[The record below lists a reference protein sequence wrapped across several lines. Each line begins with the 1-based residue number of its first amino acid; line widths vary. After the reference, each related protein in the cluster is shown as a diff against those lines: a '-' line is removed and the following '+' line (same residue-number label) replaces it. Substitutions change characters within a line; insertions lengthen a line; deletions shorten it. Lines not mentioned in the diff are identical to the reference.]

1 MCATKTYTSAIE
13 IPASATV
20 QRTQPTIVGVLTLFV
35 DAFREA
41 REMQRVALGNRL
53 LNDE

>member
-1 MCATKTYTSAIE
+1 MCATKTYASAIE

-20 QRTQPTIVGVLTLFV
+20 QRSRPTFLGALTLIV

-41 REMQRVALGNRL
+41 REMQRVALGKRL